1 MIIEDKEIIS
11 ENLTW
16 TLRYPKEGDGIE
28 LSKLIVQLDG
38 ETENFDWEPGEDFL
52 TADDFEKNY
61 SWKFNIWK

>member
-38 ETENFDWEPGEDFL
+38 ETENFD
-52 TADDFEKNY
+52 
-61 SWKFNIWK
+61 